1 MQYISE
7 KILIKWC
14 ILFFFF
20 TKVLE
25 SVSSYFH
32 LLGKRKSIT
41 CCFNLSLELCDR
53 DCKFYTFHISSRG
66 SSTNEKMNVSFTYQ
80 IVSICFTMQMCNN
93 FAKCFSCRS
102 KLHHSLP
109 MHKIS
114 MEVPT
119 ELSTSG
125 CRLWRHLK
133 RTYNQNA
140 GASWTS
146 PVVSSHCTYWQAE
159 K

>member
-1 MQYISE
+1 M
-7 KILIKWC
+7 C
-14 ILFFFF
+14 TFFFF
-20 TKVLE
+20 SLKSQKVCQVIFICQGKENLLHVVLICHQNYVTKTA
-25 SVSSYFH
+25 SFTH
-32 LLGKRKSIT
+32 SI
-41 CCFNLSLELCDR
+41 FP
-53 DCKFYTFHISSRG
+53 SRG

-119 ELSTSG
+119 EPSTSG